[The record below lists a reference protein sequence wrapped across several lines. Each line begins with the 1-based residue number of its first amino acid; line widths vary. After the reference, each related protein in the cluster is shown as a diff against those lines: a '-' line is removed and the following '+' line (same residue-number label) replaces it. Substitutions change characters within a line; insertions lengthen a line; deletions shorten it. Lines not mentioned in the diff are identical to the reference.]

1 MSSRLIDCDYT
12 TGNFNR
18 LLNHSSDEQSLNKG
32 FSYNCDVWRCSNQ
45 FNKIQSFRR
54 HLKCYQWFFERHVQ
68 RYNTGVASEELDN
81 LTENKENQN
90 EIPTLKDDY
99 TRHCRRYWISFL
111 NLSFTNFDHEKLIAN
126 FLSELREI
134 YWTKTEASCF
144 VSDKVIHIFY
154 LETKSGTNFSRIHQY
169 SQKCPKLCRGPRD
182 RGSSYFW
189 KSI

>member
-1 MSSRLIDCDYT
+1 MITQQGILTDCWIIHRMSNLWIQDSPIIVTSDAAQTSLTKFKALEDT
-12 TGNFNR
+12 
-18 LLNHSSDEQSLNKG
+18 LNQINGFLRDMCKG
-32 FSYNCDVWRCSNQ
+32 ITQV
-45 FNKIQSFRR
+45 
-54 HLKCYQWFFERHVQ
+54 RHV
-68 RYNTGVASEELDN
+68 NN
-81 LTENKENQN
+81 LTTSQKTKNQN